1 MLHFISTLTL
11 ALCAVAA
18 PAGPDIVRRQQ
29 TAICGGNS
37 YTSEETAAAS
47 SEGCRLYWLGQTVGR
62 SKYPHGF
69 SNNERLVFP
78 VTGPYQ
84 EFPILGDRLY
94 AGGECDTAYVHA

>member
-1 MLHFISTLTL
+1 MLYFISTLTL

-18 PAGPDIVRRQQ
+18 PAGPALVRRQQ

-37 YTSEETAAAS
+37 YTPEETAAAS
-47 SEGCRLYWLGQTVGR
+47 DEGCRLYWMRQQVGR
-62 SKYPHGF
+62 SRYPHRF
-69 SNNERLVFP
+69 NNNERLVFP

-94 AGGECDTAYVHA
+94 AGGECDTAYVHV